1 MTRSIF
7 LFLFTISLFGCRVT
21 NSGNESLNTNMVTNK
36 ITPENTGL
44 SVAGITFEQEVFNFG
59 KISQGEK
66 VSFTFKF
73 KSSGEGPLVIGAV
86 KASCGCTTPKDW
98 PKDPILP
105 GDEGVIEVEFDS
117 EGKSGLQ
124 SKSIN
129 IVSNTDPS
137 TSVLYLEGEV
147 VSPN

>member
-1 MTRSIF
+1 M
-7 LFLFTISLFGCRVT
+7 LGCRVT

-36 ITPENTGL
+36 ITPENAGL
-44 SVAGITFEQEVFNFG
+44 SVAGITFEKEVFNFG

-66 VSFTFKF
+66 ITFTFKF

-86 KASCGCTTPKDW
+86 KPSCGCTTPKDW
-98 PKDPILP
+98 PKDPIMP
-105 GDEGVIEVEFDS
+105 GDEGLIEVEFNS